1 MKQSG
6 EEARRYE
13 ALFMKFSILVERS
26 LKKLLLCLFLL
37 LLVFQVL
44 LHNRYTAPYMSGV
57 FRLEGTPLPASFQT
71 PNMLNKE

>member
-13 ALFMKFSILVERS
+13 AIFIKFSTQVERR

-44 LHNRYTAPYMSGV
+44 LHNRYTAPHMSAV
-57 FRLEGTPLPASFQT
+57 FRLEGTPLPASFQL